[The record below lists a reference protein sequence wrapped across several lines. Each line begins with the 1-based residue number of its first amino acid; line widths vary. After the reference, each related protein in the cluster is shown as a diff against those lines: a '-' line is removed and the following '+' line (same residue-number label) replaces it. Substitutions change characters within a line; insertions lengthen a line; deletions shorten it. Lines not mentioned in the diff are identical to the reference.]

1 MKPEIADILIVSLA
15 VILLP
20 LVYPCVGF
28 IFSGEILGAGVIMA
42 LGIYLLFRIID
53 ANSLYCRLNICY
65 TDIIV
70 GIVFIVVCVYK
81 LSAGKSIGLES
92 MALLALYAV
101 IRVVRVTRRVYV
113 IFSISGAVQGIVVIF
128 QAIGMAGSVNNMYD
142 VCGTFYNPGQVGCFI
157 AICSVVTVGYMLASR
172 SKAAIASLVIQLA
185 GLVICDSWTAW
196 LAVIAGVL
204 YLLIRQHNFKI
215 NTFKILLALLAVAL
229 FSVVLVCCRPDS
241 VAGRFLVWRVAA
253 QMFSMSPALGL
264 GVDSFSDN
272 YMLYQALYFKGNP
285 TSPLSGYADDVMMP
299 FNEYVGIGVQYGI
312 FGVLIFMALIYSI
325 FKSSDKYSTIWRGAV
340 IALLVIGLFSY
351 PTEIFPVMSL
361 ATIVVA
367 FAVSHNAGFTIS
379 VDLSRRL
386 RLACVL
392 IVGVSIIGSGFC
404 FSGYLRISCITYSL
418 YATGE
423 DFGDDDYSQVKDN
436 CFFNEYY
443 IGWLMSDPRATHF
456 ERLEDAKPSYRAYLD
471 LGKYHYERR
480 DYEDAIKYLMT
491 ASYMIPCRLR
501 ANYYLWKVYK
511 DKNDF
516 PKALEMAQKVL
527 SQEVKVEST
536 ATLAIKRQMRDFVN
550 SGVDKIPHDSII

>member
-1 MKPEIADILIVSLA
+1 MKPEIADILIVSLT

-28 IFSGEILGAGVIMA
+28 IFSEEILGAAVITV
-42 LGIYLLFRIID
+42 LGIYVLFRIVGFK
-53 ANSLYCRLNICY
+53 SFHCRFNISY

-70 GIVFIVVCVYK
+70 AIAFIVACIYK
-81 LSAGKSIGLES
+81 LSDGKCIRVETL
-92 MALLALYAV
+92 ALLALYAV
-101 IRVVRVTRRVYV
+101 IRVVRVTHRVYV
-113 IFSISGAVQGIVVIF
+113 IFSISGAVQGAVVIF
-128 QAIGMAGSVNNMYD
+128 QAMGILGSANNMYD
-142 VCGTFYNPGQVGCFI
+142 ACGTFYNPGQVGCFI
-157 AICSVVTVGYMLASR
+157 AICSVVTVRYMLASR
-172 SKAAIASLVIQLA
+172 SKAAMVSLVIQLA
-185 GLVICDSWTAW
+185 GLVICDSRTTW
-196 LAVIAGVL
+196 LAVVAGVL
-204 YLLIRQHNFKI
+204 YLLIRQHSFKI

-229 FSVVLVCCRPDS
+229 FFAVLLCYRPDS
-241 VAGRFLVWRVAA
+241 VAGRFLVWRVSA
-253 QMFSMSPALGL
+253 QMFSVSPVLGL

-272 YMLYQALYFKGNP
+272 YMLYQALYFKENP

-325 FKSSDKYSTIWRGAV
+325 FKSSDKSSTIWRGAV

-351 PTEIFPVMSL
+351 PTEIFPIMSL

-379 VDLSRRL
+379 FDLSRRL
-386 RLACVL
+386 RLAYVL

-404 FSGYLRISCITYSL
+404 FFGYLRISRIAYSL

-423 DFGDDDYSQVKDN
+423 DFGGDDYSRVKNN

-443 IGWLMSDPRATHF
+443 VGWLMSDPRATHF
-456 ERLEDAKPSYRAYLD
+456 ERLGDVKPSYRAYLD

-511 DKNDF
+511 EKNDF

-550 SGVDKIPHDSII
+550 CSTDKIPQN